1 MAMVC
6 DLVPHL
12 VFGAANPISA
22 SFMNAINGKEIDVC
36 LIHHSE
42 RKWLSPDPI
51 RLVTVMPL
59 TICNMDVGRNAS
71 RKI

>member
-6 DLVPHL
+6 DLVPHI

-22 SFMNAINGKEIDVC
+22 SFMKAIQGKEIDVC
-36 LIHHSE
+36 LIHHVE
-42 RKWLSPDPI
+42 RKWLRHNLI
-51 RLVTVMPL
+51 QLVTVMPF

-71 RKI
+71 TKI